1 LKICPKLKNIRRTK
15 EVGSDRVNLTSTNNL
30 ASIRNIIIN
39 IDEPVAVRFLGFHI
53 NNVSYCKE
61 LKITNEDKKYC
72 EMLKSQYVHIQLVKE
87 GFPEDQSQFI
97 IAFLPR
103 IKLDH
108 ELEIVVKEICDVIEW
123 LEIKQTVNCIIFRFG
138 KPVHNTEDTF
148 KWQRQ
153 LDKVI
158 KQVRNYYM
166 IGQINGLIKQVRQE
180 NEKCLTVS
188 AAYRFES
195 INVS

>member
-1 LKICPKLKNIRRTK
+1 MKICPNLINIRRTK
-15 EVGSDRVNLTSTNNL
+15 DADSDRISLTSTNNL
-30 ASIRNIIIN
+30 ASIKNIIIN
-39 IDEPVAVRFLGFHI
+39 INEPVAVRLLGFHV
-53 NNVSYCKE
+53 NDALYCKK
-61 LKITNEDKKYC
+61 LKIANEDKKYC
-72 EMLKSQYVHIQLVKE
+72 EKLKSNYVHFQLKKE
-87 GFPEDQSQFI
+87 GLSEDQSQFI

-103 IKLDH
+103 NKLKH

-123 LEIKQTVNCIIFRFG
+123 LELKQNINCIIFRFG
-138 KPVHNTEDTF
+138 KPVHNTEDTY

-158 KQVRNYYM
+158 KQVKNYYL
-166 IGQINGLIKQVRQE
+166 IGQINGMIKQVRQE
-180 NEKCLTVS
+180 NEKCLIVS